1 MTNDFDTALLRSFVS
16 VVRCGS
22 INRAAILQGKTQ
34 PALSQQ
40 IQRLEQQLGHALL
53 LRSNRGIRLSTE
65 GEALLPYAE
74 RILSLTDQLSLKPA
88 SQGKLHCSIGLVE
101 DLVSNHFTRV
111 LADFACVHPGL
122 SLRVEVANK
131 QSLFAAFERGELDV
145 LVSMPIAN
153 APAPI
158 QEFSFPL
165 YWFAAHGFEHQG
177 ESLPLVIFSQPCS
190 WRNRILEAL
199 NREGIPWHIVFE
211 SSSLAA
217 LQAATEAGLG
227 VVALFS
233 QTPPKYSQRLTQLPA
248 LQNITIAVYRQRG
261 EMDGTVQDLT
271 NLFLREMQHNVVTPN
286 DGEGQ

>member
-1 MTNDFDTALLRSFVS
+1 MTNDFDTALLRSFVG

-40 IQRLEQQLGHALL
+40 IQRLEQQFGNILL
-53 LRSNRGIRLSTE
+53 LRSPRGIRLTAE

-74 RILSLTDQLSLKPA
+74 RILCLADQLSLKSV
-88 SQGKLHCSIGLVE
+88 SQGKQHCSIGLVE
-101 DLVSNHFTRV
+101 DLVSNHLTRV

-131 QSLFAAFERGELDV
+131 QSLFAAFERGELDI

-153 APAPI
+153 APTPI
-158 QEFSFPL
+158 QELSFPL
-165 YWFAAHGFEHQG
+165 YWYAALEFAHKG
-177 ESLPLVIFSQPCS
+177 ESLPLVVFSQPCS
-190 WRNRILEAL
+190 WRDRTLDAL
-199 NREGIPWHIVFE
+199 NRANIPWHIVFE

-227 VVALFS
+227 IAALFS
-233 QTPPKYSQRLTQLPA
+233 QTPPKHSQILKQLPT
-248 LQNITIAVYRQRG
+248 LPNITISIYRQQG
-261 EMDGTVQDLT
+261 DLDQT
-271 NLFLREMQHNVVTPN
+271 TQELANLFLRELQ
-286 DGEGQ
+286 Q